1 MDRLGPF
8 EPSPQLAVA
17 VSGGADSMALA
28 VLARD
33 WVRRQGGRLTA
44 LIVDHGLRLES
55 AQEARTTL
63 QRLIALDIPANI
75 LPLTDLRRGP
85 ALAERAR
92 DARYAVLTAACRDAA
107 CRHLLLGHHAGDQ
120 VETVA
125 MRVLRG
131 SRNDG
136 LAGMSALRETQG
148 VRLLR
153 PLLNVHPARLR
164 DDLRERGIAWVED
177 PSNRDMRALR
187 PRLRAGLCRMQ
198 CRMPWDTLLSAIAEA
213 GERRV
218 REEAAVAACIA
229 DRATLHPEGFAL
241 VRADRLL
248 PNALSAL
255 VAAVA
260 GAPYPP
266 DPDVVAGLAAYLA
279 PATLH
284 GVRIMPAGRLGQGW
298 LIVREETF
306 IQPPVPAAPAVLWD
320 GRFVLR
326 TGGVLPETA
335 AIGKL
340 GYDAAGLRHL
350 TRLPSVVLR
359 TLPALR
365 IGKKVAAVPH
375 LRYVDSVNTLQMTVT
390 FAPSRPVDAP
400 IFMPAVT
407 GFLDRAA
414 PAVVSWGD
422 DPGCASPPVGEPS
435 ARVGMQHCAP
445 HTMYPSAPSGAP
457 DQNFPRCAYPIENVS
472 KVI

>member
-1 MDRLGPF
+1 MDRFGPF
-8 EPSPQLAVA
+8 EPSPLLAVA

-28 VLARD
+28 MLARD
-33 WVRRQGGRLTA
+33 WVRLRGGRLIA
-44 LIVDHGLRLES
+44 LIVDHGLRPES
-55 AQEARTTL
+55 GQEARTTL
-63 QRLIALDIPANI
+63 QRLGALDIPASI
-75 LPLTDLRRGP
+75 LKLTDLRRGP

-92 DARYAVLTAACRDAA
+92 DARYAVLTGACRDAA

-136 LAGMSALRETQG
+136 LAGMSALRVTRGGETQD

-187 PRLRAGLCRMQ
+187 PRLRRGLSRMS
-198 CRMPWDTLLSAIAEA
+198 WDTLLQAIAEA

-218 REEAAVAACIA
+218 REETAVAACLA
-229 DRATLHPEGFAL
+229 DCATLHPEGFAL

-255 VAAVA
+255 VTAVA

-266 DPDVVAGLAAYLA
+266 DPDVVAGLAAHPA
-279 PATLH
+279 SATLH
-284 GVRIMPAGRLGQGW
+284 GVRIMPAGRLGHGW
-298 LIVREETF
+298 LIVREEAF
-306 IQPPVPAAPAVLWD
+306 IQPPVPASPAVLWD
-320 GRFVLR
+320 GRFALR
-326 TGGVLPETA
+326 TGGVLPEHAT
-335 AIGKL
+335 IGKL
-340 GYDAAGLRHL
+340 GDDAAGLRHL
-350 TRLPSVVLR
+350 TRLPSVILR

-375 LRYVDSVNTLQMTVT
+375 LRYADGIDTLQMTVT
-390 FAPSRPVDAP
+390 FAPSRPVDTP
-400 IFMPAVT
+400 VFMPAANR
-407 GFLDRAA
+407 FLDRAE
-414 PAVVSWGD
+414 PAAVSQGD
-422 DPGCASPPVGEPS
+422 DPACDSPPLGEPS
-435 ARVGMQHCAP
+435 VKVGMQHRAP
-445 HTMYPSAPSGAP
+445 HTMYPGAPSGAP
-457 DQNFPRCAYPIENVS
+457 NQNFPPVCLS
-472 KVI
+472 D